1 MSSHFNNTT
10 TPLEVS
16 QTWVGG
22 NEITKPNNLICVSVN
37 SSSYC
42 LITIKQTNDLI
53 HYDQVDSYN
62 VSPATGGRYI
72 QEFSKCTYCHVE
84 VENVDT
90 VAQTYLSVATTF
102 TNQTQLQDSIIV
114 SSGTV
119 SLSTGSSTIGSVSL
133 TPNSNVIVS
142 SGTVSLSTG
151 SNTIGSVN
159 VLGQTPDYIF
169 IPTVGN
175 NTALIYADGIQGTN
189 VVGGWEY
196 NNTPTGKINWYLY
209 NGNPTTAGQ
218 NVARVSSMYAVVNN
232 LSTLGLS
239 QAQNPW
245 MMIYTRPD
253 SGTNAASWYK
263 SKLFFGSNA
272 FTDIN
277 GVKLLYTGTD
287 PIDIHPEIT
296 GNNRINL
303 LFNVSLSTKSLLDA
317 ETESILYGTLQT
329 TNNTATPS
337 QFYFRFSEFGISW
350 VQQSI
355 SLPIQDN
362 SVVVSGNVN
371 AKINPTAS
379 QAVRITGLGNTA
391 LLISTLGLCYGT
403 SIINKSATTNCWVKF
418 YIKSTAPTELDTPFL
433 IQNLE
438 YVAQYNLNSHN
449 DSWFNMP
456 IGSKLWA
463 RATLT
468 STDGDTTDAGVNAE
482 ATVFI
487 GS

>member
-1 MSSHFNNTT
+1 MTSILSSLNNTNK
-10 TPLEVS
+10 PL
-16 QTWVGG
+16 
-22 NEITKPNNLICVSVN
+22 N
-37 SSSYC
+37 S
-42 LITIKQTNDLI
+42 LITFGGKYELVNAYTSYSIGIKTDSTCVITIYQSYDGVSDDDFDVFVSTTNIFANHQANLYLPYARI
-53 HYDQVDSYN
+53 SIFN
-62 VSPATGGRYI
+62 ATG
-72 QEFSKCTYCHVE
+72 
-84 VENVDT
+84 
-90 VAQTYLSVATTF
+90 
-102 TNQTQLQDSIIV
+102 TNQTYMLCTTKWMSVIPLPLQLSN
-114 SSGTV
+114 V
-119 SLSTGSSTIGSVSL
+119 SLA
-133 TPNSNVIVS
+133 PNSNVIVS
-142 SGTVSLSTG
+142 SGS
-151 SNTIGSVN
+151 IN

-175 NTALIYADGIQGTN
+175 NTASIYADGIQGTN

-218 NVARVSSMYAVVNN
+218 SVASVSSMYAVVNN

-245 MMIYTRPD
+245 IMIYTRPD
-253 SGTNAASWYK
+253 SGTNATSWYK

-287 PIDIHPEIT
+287 PTDIHPEIT

-303 LFNVSLSTKSLLDA
+303 LFNLSLSTKSLVDA

-337 QFYFRFSEFGISW
+337 EFYFTFSEFGISW

-355 SLPIQDN
+355 PLPIQDN

-379 QAVRITGLGNTA
+379 QAVRITGIGNTA
-391 LLISTLGLCYGT
+391 LLISSLGLCYGT
-403 SIINKSATTNCWVKF
+403 SLINKSVTTNCWVKF
-418 YIKSTAPTELDTPFL
+418 YVKSTAPTSADTPFL
-433 IQNLE
+433 IQYLE

-449 DSWFNMP
+449 DDWFNMP
-456 IGSKLWA
+456 IGSNLWV

-468 STDGDTTDAGVNAE
+468 SADGDTTDAGINAE
-482 ATVFI
+482 ATIFI